1 MSEFINPDQPARV
14 NSKPVEELAKI
25 VGAFVDIDTGE
36 ESICLLRDLRIVQVE
51 NVVDPQG
58 RFSRTRDI
66 D

>member
-14 NSKPVEELAKI
+14 NYKPTEELAKI

-36 ESICLLRDLRIVQVE
+36 DRICLLRDLRIVQVE

-58 RFSRTRDI
+58 RFSK
-66 D
+66 

>member
-36 ESICLLRDLRIVQVE
+36 DSICLLRDLRTVKVE

-58 RFSRTRDI
+58 RFSK
-66 D
+66 